1 MVLVEKNILALDLLM
16 FPSHDML
23 LQCSD
28 KQSIV
33 YVEHCKIFVKNDSV
47 WKQDSVCAESLQ
59 IAFISVILLGPGTS
73 ITHDAATLLGS
84 FNVLISWCGE
94 NGFSMYSVS
103 MSPVYNMKNA
113 RKQIHLIET
122 DKINIA
128 RKIYEKRFGK
138 TYNLENMTIN
148 NMMLMEGNILKS
160 IYKEMAKKYS
170 IFWNGRHAQFKNI
183 ECDDIVNKTLTL
195 CNGALYS
202 VVNSIIY
209 SLGFIPQIGV
219 IHTSGSTPLAYD
231 IADIY
236 KTATT
241 IECSFKYASENNT
254 VDKKKIFDFL
264 KNTFEK
270 ENIMQKISSDILDI
284 FSL

>member
-1 MVLVEKNILALDLLM
+1 M
-16 FPSHDML
+16 FPKHNML
-23 LQCSD
+23 LQCLD
-28 KQSIV
+28 KKAIV
-33 YVEHCKIFVKNDSV
+33 YIEHCKIFVKNGAI
-47 WKQDSVCAESLQ
+47 WKQDSLCTESLQ

-73 ITHDAATLLGS
+73 ITHDAAALLGS
-84 FNVLISWCGE
+84 FNVLISFCGE
-94 NGFSMYSVS
+94 NGFSMYSIS

-128 RKIYEKRFGK
+128 RKIYEKRFGN
-138 TYNLENMTIN
+138 THNLENMSIN
-148 NMMLMEGNILKS
+148 NMMLMEGNIIKAV
-160 IYKEMAKKYS
+160 YKEMAKKYS
-170 IFWNGRHAQFKNI
+170 VFWNGRNSQFKNI
-183 ECDDIVNKTLTL
+183 ASDDIVNKTLTL

-219 IHTSGSTPLAYD
+219 IHNSGSCPLAYD

-236 KTATT
+236 KKETT
-241 IECSFKYASENNT
+241 IECAFKYASEYNT

-264 KNTFEK
+264 TTTLEK